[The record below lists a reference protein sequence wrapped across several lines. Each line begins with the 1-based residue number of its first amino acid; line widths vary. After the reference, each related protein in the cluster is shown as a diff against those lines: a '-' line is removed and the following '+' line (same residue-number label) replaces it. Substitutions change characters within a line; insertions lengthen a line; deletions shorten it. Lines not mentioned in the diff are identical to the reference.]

1 VAAWL
6 RWLGGAALGLAISAQ
21 ATQAVRTYPAPEID
35 VNMMFV
41 PSGALLKGTAS
52 GFENVIADTLWLSL
66 LQYYGER
73 YFADDRTMVNL
84 EEMFTLITDLDPR
97 FWFAYW
103 LGAWALSD
111 DGQADAALRL
121 LERGENANPQD
132 LNYPYLQGFILF
144 LMKRDHQ
151 AAARCFE
158 RAATKPVA
166 EWESQRRFA
175 RAMAA
180 RMYREEG
187 KPALALEIWR
197 NILENAS
204 DRALAEIAKT
214 NIRRIE
220 AELRGGAPA
229 PSRKQH
235 GRTPEP
241 LRSPH
246 AR

>member
-1 VAAWL
+1 MPGWL
-6 RWLGGAALGLAISAQ
+6 KWLAGTAVGLAVSAQ
-21 ATQAVRTYPAPEID
+21 ASQVLRTFPVPEID

-41 PSGALLKGTAS
+41 PSGALVKGTAS
-52 GFENVIADTLWLSL
+52 GYENVLADSLWLSL

-103 LGAWALSD
+103 LGAWALGD
-111 DGQADAALRL
+111 DGQPDAALRL
-121 LERGENANPQD
+121 LARGEAANPQD

-144 LMKRDHQ
+144 LMKHDHL

-166 EWESQRRFA
+166 EWQEQRRFA
-175 RAMAA
+175 RSMAA

-187 KPALALEIWR
+187 QPALALEIWR

-204 DRALAEIAKT
+204 DRALADIAKT
-214 NIRRIE
+214 NIRRLE
-220 AELRGGAPA
+220 AELRGEAPPTRGRASGPPRLSA
-229 PSRKQH
+229 P
-235 GRTPEP
+235 G
-241 LRSPH
+241 PH
-246 AR
+246 PR

>member
-1 VAAWL
+1 VTSWL
-6 RWLGGAALGLAISAQ
+6 RWLAGTALSLAISAQ
-21 ATQAVRTYPAPEID
+21 ATQAVKTYPTPEID

-66 LQYYGER
+66 LQYYGDR

-84 EEMFTLITDLDPR
+84 EEMFTLITELDPR

-121 LERGENANPQD
+121 LERGEAANPQD

-144 LMKRDHQ
+144 LMKRDHI

-180 RMYREEG
+180 RMYREDG

-197 NILENAS
+197 NILENAT
-204 DRALAEIAKT
+204 DRALADIAKT

-220 AELRGGAPA
+220 AELRGEAPETH
-229 PSRKQH
+229 RKQ
-235 GRTPEP
+235 RRPSLAP
-241 LRSPH
+241 PRSPH
-246 AR
+246 TR